1 MVKRLTV
8 RELQTISQPGL
19 YSDGDGL
26 YLQVTPPSSKTWI
39 YRYQL
44 KGRRRDLGLG
54 SCKIYSLAIAR
65 EKAFEARRK
74 VKQGIDPIEER
85 QTRLYD
91 ARSTIDFREAATRH
105 IAAKSP
111 EWKTPNISSSGGIQ

>member
-44 KGRRRDLGLG
+44 KGRRRVTIQR
-54 SCKIYSLAIAR
+54 SVR
-65 EKAFEARRK
+65 
-74 VKQGIDPIEER
+74 
-85 QTRLYD
+85 
-91 ARSTIDFREAATRH
+91 RSTSNREYGRLQPSEQYGQAEYVGAGYYERLDGLVLRR
-105 IAAKSP
+105 
-111 EWKTPNISSSGGIQ
+111 EQ